1 MSSLSP
7 ESLAKLEGLREIVRQ
22 MGSLA
27 VAFSGGA
34 DSTLVLKVALD
45 CLPRKSVLA
54 VIAGSPTYP
63 ARELEEARSLAREL
77 GAPVEEI
84 ETKELDDPAYVANP
98 PDRCLYCKRE
108 LFEKVQ
114 QVARKHGLAAVADG
128 SNADDEFDYR
138 PGMRAL
144 DELGVRSPLKEAGIG
159 KEQVRE
165 ISRHLGLPTWD
176 KPSMACLASRFPYG
190 AHITRSQLK
199 QVEAAEDFLRALG
212 FKQVRVRHHGEIARI
227 EVNAD
232 EIERLASGPI
242 RKSVVDK
249 LLDLGY
255 LYVTV
260 DLVGFQSGSMNKPLK
275 R

>member
-1 MSSLSP
+1 
-7 ESLAKLEGLREIVRQ
+7 

-45 CLPRKSVLA
+45 CLPQPSVVA
-54 VIAGSPTYP
+54 VIAASPTYP
-63 ARELEEARSLAREL
+63 ARELEEARSLARQL

-212 FKQVRVRHHGEIARI
+212 FKQVRVRHHGDIARI

-232 EIERLASGPI
+232 EIERLATKAVRAQVAERLRG
-242 RKSVVDK
+242 
-249 LLDLGY
+249 LGY
-255 LYVTV
+255 TYVTV
-260 DLVGFQSGSMNKPLK
+260 DLEGFRSGSMNEPLK